1 LTEIESRVQDAALID
16 MRRDQIADSAL
27 RAFSERGFHRTTI
40 RDVAKAGSISVGLV
54 YDYIGQK
61 EDLLELIYAKAM
73 REGMVV
79 MRASV
84 AGVSNPAEALT
95 GLIRANLE
103 VVDQHH
109 ECFLLMYRESASMTP
124 RALSHVLKEENEY
137 VGLYRNCLRKGIS
150 SGVFREVDVQLHAV
164 LLAFMCSVDT
174 LKRWN
179 LPDVTIDQLH
189 TEISNYAMRGLA
201 PDDE

>member
-1 LTEIESRVQDAALID
+1 VSEIESRVQDEALID
-16 MRRDQIADSAL
+16 ARRDQIADSAL
-27 RAFSERGFHRTTI
+27 QAFSERGFHKTTI
-40 RDVAKAGSISVGLV
+40 RDVSKAGSISVGLV

-73 REGMVV
+73 REAMAV

-84 AGVSNPAEALT
+84 DGVSDPVEALT
-95 GLIRANLE
+95 RLIRANLE
-103 VVDQHH
+103 VVHEHH
-109 ECFLLMYRESASMTP
+109 QVYLLMYQESSSMTP

-137 VGLYRNCLRKGIS
+137 VGLYRNCLRKGIA
-150 SGVFREVDVQLHAV
+150 SGVFREVDVHLHAV

-179 LPDVTIDQLH
+179 LPDVDLDQLH
-189 TEISNYAMRGLA
+189 DEISTYALRGLA
-201 PDDE
+201 PAG